1 MAKEKEVKKKV
12 KRPTALKRDIRAEK
26 MRIINKSFK
35 SNVRT
40 TQRAFDEALKSKDQP
55 RIQEALNTFY
65 SVMDKGVKRGVYK
78 TNKASRLKS
87 RASQKIG
94 T

>member
-1 MAKEKEVKKKV
+1 MADAKEGKKV

-26 MRIINKSFK
+26 MRLINKSFK

-40 TQRAFDEALKSKDQP
+40 TMRSFEEALKSQDKT
-55 RIQEALNTFY
+55 RIQEALNSVY

-78 TNKASRLKS
+78 INKASRLKE
-87 RASQKIG
+87 RANQKVSS
-94 T
+94 

>member
-1 MAKEKEVKKKV
+1 MTKEKETKKKI

-40 TQRAFDEALKSKDQP
+40 TQRSFEEALKSKDQP
-55 RIQEALNTFY
+55 RIQVALNTFY
-65 SVMDKGVKRGVYK
+65 SVLDKGVKRGIYK

-87 RASQKIG
+87 RASQKIES
-94 T
+94 